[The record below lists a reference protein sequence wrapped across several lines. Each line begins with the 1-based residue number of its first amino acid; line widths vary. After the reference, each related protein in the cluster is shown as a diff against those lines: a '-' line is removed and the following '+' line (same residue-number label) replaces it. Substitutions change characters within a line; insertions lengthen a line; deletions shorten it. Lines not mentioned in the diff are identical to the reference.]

1 MTINTAIRA
10 IAGTFVIISVI
21 LAMYVDQAFLYFT
34 LFVGVN
40 LLQSSIT
47 KWCMMEKILAK
58 FGLKNSEGDSCS
70 V

>member
-10 IAGTFVIISVI
+10 IAGTFVIISV
-21 LAMYVDQAFLYFT
+21 LLGMFVNDGWFYFT
-34 LFVGVN
+34 LFVGAN
-40 LLQSSIT
+40 LVQSTIT

-58 FGLKNSEGDSCS
+58 LGLKESNGDSCS